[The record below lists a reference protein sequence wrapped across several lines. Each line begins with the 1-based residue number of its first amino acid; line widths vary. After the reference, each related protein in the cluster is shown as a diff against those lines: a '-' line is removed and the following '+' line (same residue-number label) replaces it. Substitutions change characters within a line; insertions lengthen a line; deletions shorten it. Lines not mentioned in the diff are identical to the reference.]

1 MDQLIQINI
10 KKYFL
15 TQMCIRETDYLRVTE
30 VFILRMPV
38 KVTLVDKVQEISQ
51 QLLLHLSGMDIK
63 IIANFGSS
71 DF

>member
-1 MDQLIQINI
+1 
-10 KKYFL
+10 
-15 TQMCIRETDYLRVTE
+15 MCIRETDYLRVTE